1 MKLEIKD
8 EQGRIDVVLSKM
20 LDESRSKIQRKIK
33 DGKVLVNNKKT
44 SCNYQVSIGDIIDI
58 FKEEVDNK
66 FAAVDTQLQR
76 RADLIPNLVNTVKG
90 YAKQEQ
96 DVINSVTEARA
107 KLAGATTVSD
117 KAKADEELTS
127 ALNRLM
133 VVVENYP
140 DLKSSQNFI
149 QLSDELSGTENRIAT
164 ARRDYNEAVK
174 EYNLK
179 IKRFPTNLMAGM
191 FGYSQR
197 DYFEASEQSKEVP
210 NVNFD

>member
-1 MKLEIKD
+1 MKK
-8 EQGRIDVVLSKM
+8 S
-20 LDESRSKIQRKIK
+20 
-33 DGKVLVNNKKT
+33 
-44 SCNYQVSIGDIIDI
+44 SIGILVVIAIII
-58 FKEEVDNK
+58 IIAMLISSYNGIVSKAEEVDNK
-66 FAAVDTQLQR
+66 FATIDTQLQR

-96 DVINSVTEARA
+96 EIINSVTEARA
-107 KLAGATTVSD
+107 KLAGATTVSE
-117 KAKADEELTS
+117 KAEADGELTS

-149 QLSDELSGTENRIAT
+149 QLSDELAGTENRIAT

-174 EYNLK
+174 SYNLK
-179 IKRFPTNLMAGM
+179 IKKFPTNLMAGM
-191 FGYSQR
+191 FGYEQR
-197 DYFEASEQSKEVP
+197 EYFEASEQSKEAP

>member
-1 MKLEIKD
+1 MKK
-8 EQGRIDVVLSKM
+8 S
-20 LDESRSKIQRKIK
+20 
-33 DGKVLVNNKKT
+33 
-44 SCNYQVSIGDIIDI
+44 SIGILVVIAIII
-58 FKEEVDNK
+58 IIAMLISSYNGIVSKAEEVDNK
-66 FAAVDTQLQR
+66 FATIDTQLQR

-96 DVINSVTEARA
+96 EVINSVTEARA
-107 KLAGATTVSD
+107 KLAGATTVAD
-117 KAKADEELTS
+117 KAKADDELTS

-149 QLSDELSGTENRIAT
+149 QLSDELAGTENRIAT

-179 IKRFPTNLMAGM
+179 IKKFPTNLMAGM
-191 FGYSQR
+191 FGYEQR
-197 DYFEASEQSKEVP
+197 EYFEASEQSKEAP